1 MLLTWVKY
9 NADKYNIGIHQGF
22 LPPPESKDEKIC
34 LSTGLE
40 QQLTERNAGTAKLS
54 AAHIGSTSV
63 PQRKSWVSWK
73 AHDMAH
79 DAFQAS
85 A

>member
-22 LPPPESKDEKIC
+22 LPPDEKIC

-40 QQLTERNAGTAKLS
+40 QQLTERNARTAKLS